1 MGHVQREIEKAGI
14 STITLSGIPDLT
26 ASVNVPRLA
35 GIEYPLGYVLGRPGD
50 RIGQMDVLRTTLE
63 ALFDIQ
69 KPGGV
74 VHLPFEW
81 PASARRLN
89 AHPPQAP
96 PISRYLIRHPWQ
108 IPNLMSRNVPSS
120 KQRKKAR
127 KQADELVG

>member
-50 RIGQMDVLRTTLE
+50 RRGQIDVLQTTLR
-63 ALFDIQ
+63 ALVDIQ

-120 KQRKKAR
+120 KQRKKTHR
-127 KQADELVG
+127 QADELVG